1 MMREVMREA
10 MREAVQMRR
19 IDTPRPAC
27 GGLPAW
33 ALGLS
38 LATHAA
44 LLAGP
49 AWQASG
55 AAHALPPLAVTLRP
69 ASSATSAFVAQSARR
84 SPPAPVVNLAPLPR
98 PPGRQAPPFP
108 PTSFASPTSSAPPLA
123 AAEPA
128 PAPLAGP
135 AETRETRAL
144 PAVAGTPAAGGDAPL
159 QDGAPDADALA
170 AYLHRL
176 GELLAGQ
183 QTYPRLAAQRGW
195 EGEVRLRLQIARQ
208 PGGARLTGVEV
219 IRSSGFDVLDRHAL
233 QLLRSAELPEPP
245 QVAGALTVEVPVHYR
260 LKAQHS

>member
-1 MMREVMREA
+1 MREA
-10 MREAVQMRR
+10 MHMER
-19 IDTPRPAC
+19 ISTLRPAC

-44 LLAGP
+44 LLAAP

-55 AAHALPPLAVTLRP
+55 AARALPPLAVTLRP
-69 ASSATSAFVAQSARR
+69 ASSATPLSVAESAHR
-84 SPPAPVVNLAPLPR
+84 SPPAPAIGLAPLPR
-98 PPGRQAPPFP
+98 PPVRRMS
-108 PTSFASPTSSAPPLA
+108 SFSSASSASSASPA
-123 AAEPA
+123 AFIA
-128 PAPLAGP
+128 PAPSAAPAPQAVL

-144 PAVAGTPAAGGDAPL
+144 PAVAAAPAAGGDAPL
-159 QDGAPDADALA
+159 QAGAPDADALA

-245 QVAGALTVEVPVHYR
+245 QVAGAPGVTVEVPVHYR